1 MIFTPTMQPSHK
13 HLIPLNQD
21 HSQKQKNI
29 PQWHKAMNE
38 EFDVLLR
45 NSTWTLVLPQPTQN
59 IIGCKWIFRVKRNL
73 DGSIAR
79 YKAQL
84 ATKGF
89 NQCPSVNFHD
99 TFNPVVK
106 PITIHV
112 ILTVVVSKG
121 WHLHQLDINNVFLQD
136 TIEDEVFIEQ
146 PHGFIDPQNPSYA
159 CKLRKAIYGLCQAS
173 QAWYNE
179 LHEFLLDFGFIN
191 AHMDTS
197 LFIFHHGN
205 LTLLLLVYV
214 DDIILIGTSHGFIDQ
229 FVTTLADRFSLK
241 DLNALSYFL

>member
-1 MIFTPTMQPSHK
+1 MKPT
-13 HLIPLNQD
+13 
-21 HSQKQKNI
+21 
-29 PQWHKAMNE
+29 
-38 EFDVLLR
+38 
-45 NSTWTLVLPQPTQN
+45 
-59 IIGCKWIFRVKRNL
+59 
-73 DGSIAR
+73 
-79 YKAQL
+79 
-84 ATKGF
+84 
-89 NQCPSVNFHD
+89 
-99 TFNPVVK
+99 
-106 PITIHV
+106 TIHV
-112 ILTVVVSKG
+112 ILAVVVSKG

-146 PHGFIDPQNPSYA
+146 PHGFIDPQNPSYE
-159 CKLRKAIYGLCQAS
+159 CKLRKEIFGLCQAS
-173 QAWYNE
+173 RALYNE

>member
-1 MIFTPTMQPSHK
+1 MQPSHK
-13 HLIPLNQD
+13 HMIPLNQD

-29 PQWHKAMNE
+29 PQWRKAMNE
-38 EFDVLLR
+38 EFDVYKIALLVVI
-45 NSTWTLVLPQPTQN
+45 NSTWALALPQPTQN
-59 IIGCKWIFRVKRNL
+59 IIGC
-73 DGSIAR
+73 
-79 YKAQL
+79 
-84 ATKGF
+84 
-89 NQCPSVNFHD
+89 
-99 TFNPVVK
+99 
-106 PITIHV
+106 TISYQRFQSMPNCETHNRSCDSRHCC
-112 ILTVVVSKG
+112 LKG
-121 WHLHQLDINNVFLQD
+121 WHLHQLDINNAFLQD

-173 QAWYNE
+173 RAWYNE

-205 LTLLLLVYV
+205 LTLLWLVYV

-229 FVTTLADRFSLK
+229 FVTTLANQFSLN
-241 DLNALSYFL
+241 DLDALSYFL